1 MKKHDLGQDVNAMKE
16 GEDTIDNMNQG
27 VQEMIVSSKSWNK
40 AVGFT
45 AKLGVVLVPKQL
57 VDTAKIINTI
67 C

>member
-1 MKKHDLGQDVNAMKE
+1 MQMKE

-27 VQEMIVSSKSWNK
+27 VQEMIGEFKVLGSG

-45 AKLGVVLVPKQL
+45 LKLGVVLVIAKQL
-57 VDTAKIINTI
+57 VDTVFKIINTI